1 MPTNKLTPEDI
12 ESLGEEYRNMLLDEE
27 RMAEGGP
34 DVSMV
39 SFGYVNLWT
48 NGDVTTTYNGLL
60 GTFDDDGDWTPN
72 EDGDDDGEGE
82 E

>member
-1 MPTNKLTPEDI
+1 MPTNKLTYEDI
-12 ESLGEEYRNMLLDEE
+12 ESLREEYREMLLDEE

-34 DVSMV
+34 DVVMA

-48 NGDVTTTYNGLL
+48 DGAVTAYDRLIGK
-60 GTFDDDGDWTPN
+60 FDDDGDWTPN
-72 EDGDDDGEGE
+72 GGEGE